1 MKAVVDPQNL
11 LEEKDALAEKL
22 ALNEYELR
30 LAQEDISKLK
40 TELEKKKHLPLVELS
55 GKISFLSKLQ

>member
-30 LAQEDISKLK
+30 LAQEDIEKLK
-40 TELEKKKHLPLVELS
+40 TELQRKKDSPRVESS
-55 GKISFLSKLQ
+55 GNVSIFSE